1 MRTLLG
7 LEMRRSLDPG
17 GFSTPAEYQANVMY
31 GSTPMDRL
39 LFDGAGSVDESRNWN
54 GLQIPLGIS
63 MVTNVSLWLVWHAAS
78 GSGNVKW
85 GVFIKSDNEGERPNR
100 ASSNEANVIAAAP
113 DTDLVIS
120 TMEITD
126 YTMLAGRNLQ
136 ILLGRRATSAE
147 DTLDSID
154 AIVLGAALVE
164 L

>member
-7 LEMRRSLDPG
+7 LEIRRSLDPG
-17 GFSTPAEYQANVMY
+17 FFSNTAEYQSNIMY

-63 MVTNVSLWLVWHAAS
+63 MVTNVSLWLAWHAAS
-78 GSGNVKW
+78 GSGDVKW
-85 GVFIKSDNEGERPNR
+85 GVFVLSENEGERLNSS
-100 ASSNEANVIAAAP
+100 ASNEANVVANAP

-120 TMEITD
+120 TVEITD

-147 DTLDSID
+147 DTLNSID
-154 AIVLGAALVE
+154 AILLGAALVE